1 MRISKGNFS
10 IVKDRE
16 DQKPPDEIPEMDPDA
31 ETGDKEYR
39 GPESTDTPTSAEK
52 AKPFKSET
60 PSKIA
65 KKDIKKT
72 DWGDLSTKAFSRN
85 GSTLSDRAKKVL
97 RDLKTKEPLVNWKK
111 ELKKFFDQSFK
122 SVEWVLPNKRL
133 LNSGDMVYGRKYV
146 GEDTLKTIVAAVDTS
161 SSISKEQ
168 IKIFV
173 NEIMYLTKNYNGD
186 KTIIIYCSDNIDNV
200 DVIKKGG
207 QPDFTKI
214 ASTGGNQN
222 GFIPPFKWV
231 EKNKIKPSIF
241 IYLTDTGG
249 DMPDPNKYGIKKY
262 IKKVMWF
269 VCSSYMYNPPPFGKV
284 LFAPTKAIR

>member
-52 AKPFKSET
+52 AKAFKSET

-65 KKDIKKT
+65 KKDVKKT

-269 VCSSYMYNPPPFGKV
+269 VCSSYMYNPPPFGKI

>member
-52 AKPFKSET
+52 AKTFKSET

-65 KKDIKKT
+65 KKDVKKT

-222 GFIPPFKWV
+222 GFIPPFKWI